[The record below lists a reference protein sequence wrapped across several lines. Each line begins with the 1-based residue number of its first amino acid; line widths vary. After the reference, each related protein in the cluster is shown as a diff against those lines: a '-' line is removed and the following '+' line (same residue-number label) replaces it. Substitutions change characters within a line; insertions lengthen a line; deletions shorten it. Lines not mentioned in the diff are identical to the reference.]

1 VTALPELQLRAA
13 TTQPDRRRRLVGVI
27 LMATPG
33 ALALLVAL
41 VGPFFAPHEVSELV
55 GPPLVGPSAGTPLG
69 TDYLGHDVLS
79 RVLYGGR
86 SLVLLPLAATL
97 AVSAIGAT
105 LGILSGYL
113 EGRFDRGLVAV
124 LDVLLALPWLLVLL
138 VLVSG
143 WGSGP
148 FVLVLAVVLTGSPF
162 VARVARAATL
172 QVAHTGY
179 VEQAR
184 ALGEPV
190 RWIVAREILPNI
202 AGPLLADAGLRFVAS
217 LYLVAT
223 ASFLGFGLQPPAA
236 DWGLMIGENVDGMAL
251 TPWGVVVPAI
261 LIAALA
267 VSANL
272 IVDRLAGRLAR

>member
-1 VTALPELQLRAA
+1 MTALPELQLRAA
-13 TTQPDRRRRLVGVI
+13 TTQPGRRRRLLGTMLI
-27 LMATPG
+27 AAPG
-33 ALALLVAL
+33 MIALLIAL
-41 VGPFFAPHEVSELV
+41 FGPFFAAHDV
-55 GPPLVGPSAGTPLG
+55 GEIVGAPLVGPAPGMPLG

-79 RVLYGGR
+79 RVLHGGR
-86 SLVLLPLAATL
+86 TLVLLPLVATL
-97 AVSAIGAT
+97 AVSAIGAA

-113 EGRFDRGLVAV
+113 QGRLDRALVAV
-124 LDVLLALPWLLVLL
+124 LDVLLALPWLLVIL

-143 WGSGP
+143 WGSGS
-148 FVLVLAVVLTGSPF
+148 FVLVLGVVLTGSPF

-190 RWIVAREILPNI
+190 RWILTREILPNI

-223 ASFLGFGLQPPAA
+223 ASFLGFGQQPPAA
-236 DWGLMIGENVDGMAL
+236 DWGLMIAENVDGMAL